1 MASDADARV
10 SINAAIAAVLSDTVT
25 AAAQL
30 EVDLR
35 SSLDDLARD
44 LRTEATML
52 SDSLSTAVSTEATT
66 LSDSLSTAVSTETG
80 ALSTSIATLASRAT
94 ADQAELSA
102 LKAALL
108 PAKPGQYVLTPMPFT
123 VRVAYE
129 ILNSAA
135 SEWNVPQIF
144 VV

>member
-44 LRTEATML
+44 LR
-52 SDSLSTAVSTEATT
+52 TEATT